1 MRAPLHTELA
11 QAIDQKLPGWVITR
25 WKGKPLQ
32 LHVTLRRHGGD
43 GFWVKVV
50 DAPSGFGAEAV
61 SKALRVEVSFVQE
74 GAVVTFD
81 SAVLDRKRGLW
92 SGQMLL
98 LKPPAELAV
107 SERRGNGREAVPD
120 SVGLT
125 AEVEGWKATTPR
137 VWDLSE
143 GGAGLLAPVK
153 LARALDNGQELSVAL
168 RWGGEWIR
176 LPARVCG
183 VRELS
188 RATARVGVRF
198 KPADAESA
206 ALLSA
211 LLKELR
217 GLRVGRA
224 LRGQLRGRA
233 A

>member
-1 MRAPLHTELA
+1 MGAPLHAELA
-11 QAIDQKLPGWVITR
+11 AAIEQRLPAWVSGR
-25 WKGKPLQ
+25 WKGRPLQ
-32 LHVTLRRHGGD
+32 LRATLRRQAGE
-43 GFWVKVV
+43 GFWVRVV
-50 DAPSGFGAEAV
+50 DAPRGFTAEAV
-61 SKALRVEVSFVQE
+61 SRSARVEVCYVLA

-92 SGQMLL
+92 SAQMLL

-107 SERRGNGREAVPD
+107 SERRGNGREAVAD
-120 SVGLT
+120 SVGLS
-125 AEVEGWKATTPR
+125 AEVAGWGTAMPR

-143 GGAGLLAPVK
+143 GGAGLLAPVRV
-153 LARALDNGQELSVAL
+153 ARGLERGQEVSVTL
-168 RWGGEWIR
+168 VRRGQRIE
-176 LPARVCG
+176 LPGRVCG

-198 KPADAESA
+198 KPADDESA
-206 ALLSA
+206 AVLAA

-217 GLRVGRA
+217 GLRAG

>member
-1 MRAPLHTELA
+1 MGARLHAELA
-11 QAIDQKLPGWVITR
+11 QAIDQKLPAWVIAR
-25 WKGKPLQ
+25 WKGKAIQ
-32 LHVTLRRHGGD
+32 LHVTLRRHSGD
-43 GFWVKVV
+43 GFWVKVSG
-50 DAPSGFGAEAV
+50 APRGFTGEAV
-61 SKALRVEVSFVQE
+61 AKALRVEVSYLQC

-81 SAVLDRKRGLW
+81 SAVLDARRGLW

-98 LKPPAELAV
+98 LKPPEELAV

-125 AEVEGWKATTPR
+125 AEVEGWGDTMPR

-143 GGAGLLAPVK
+143 GGAGLLTPVR
-153 LARALDNGQELSVAL
+153 LARALDSGQELSVTLL
-168 RWGGEWIR
+168 RHGER
-176 LPARVCG
+176 VTLPARVCG

-198 KPADAESA
+198 KPEDAESG

-211 LLKELR
+211 LVKELR
-217 GLRVGRA
+217 GQRIGRS